1 MQDTFW
7 CTTSASWWGT
17 WRTSRNRENRNY
29 KRFGKSCS
37 QTMCSFQLLRWLGF
51 YSLGK
56 IFQGLL
62 YYFSSL
68 FFIKNYTLLV
78 FYKEKGS
85 LLIFFSFYLFF
96 SKDCIAL
103 ISSYIMVFC
112 IWKIQVDLPL
122 MQDLM
127 FLCR

>member
-62 YYFSSL
+62 YCFFSL
-68 FFIKNYTLLV
+68 FLIINYTLLV
-78 FYKEKGS
+78 FYKGKGS
-85 LLIFFSFYLFF
+85 CHIFFQFLSFFVKRLYSTNFLIHYGVLHL
-96 SKDCIAL
+96 KDPGRFTTDAGFNVSL
-103 ISSYIMVFC
+103 
-112 IWKIQVDLPL
+112 
-122 MQDLM
+122 
-127 FLCR
+127 